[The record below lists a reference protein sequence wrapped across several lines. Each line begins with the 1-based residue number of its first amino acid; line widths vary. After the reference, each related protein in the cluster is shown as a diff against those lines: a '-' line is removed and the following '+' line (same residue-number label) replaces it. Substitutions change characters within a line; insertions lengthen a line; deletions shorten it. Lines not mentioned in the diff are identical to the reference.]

1 MFTVKDLLE
10 KYHREVV
17 PNHSPATQKD
27 YTWHIARLIRQF
39 GHKSLNGKGKL
50 KPRDVGEFLD
60 VPDGKISRNRSVAV
74 LSAAFTKAVGR
85 WWLADVNPCLKVER
99 NESHARTR
107 YITDDEYKALYDT
120 MPARMQVA
128 MDLALLTSQRQ
139 GDILNLTWK
148 QVLPD
153 GIFFRQGKTGKCLVV
168 NMSPTL
174 EAVLLRA
181 MNLGK
186 GYNYLH
192 VVRTAEGRPYT
203 SEGFRANWQRYMR
216 LALKRA
222 LFKLRFTYHDLRAKC
237 VSDTKD
243 LQEAS
248 NRAGHQNMTITR
260 AVYDRAP
267 RRVSALR

>member
-1 MFTVKDLLE
+1 MLITELLD
-10 KYHREVV
+10 KYETEVV
-17 PNHSPATQKD
+17 PKHSPNTRKD
-27 YTWHIARLIRQF
+27 YAWHLRRLRKTF
-39 GHKSLNGKGKL
+39 GHIGVKEL
-50 KPRDVGEFLD
+50 KPQQVGQFLD
-60 VPDGKISRNRSVAV
+60 TPTGKISRNRSIAV

-107 YITDDEYKALYDT
+107 YITDDEYNALRDT

-139 GDILNLTWK
+139 GDLLNLTWQ

-153 GIFFRQGKTGKCLVV
+153 GIFFRQGKTGKRLVV
-168 NMSPTL
+168 DMSPAL

-186 GYNYLH
+186 GLNYLH
-192 VVRTAEGRPYT
+192 VIRTTEGAPYT

-216 LALKRA
+216 LALQRA
-222 LFKLRFTYHDLRAKC
+222 LFKIRYTFHDIRAKC

-248 NRAGHQNMTITR
+248 NRAGHQNMGITR